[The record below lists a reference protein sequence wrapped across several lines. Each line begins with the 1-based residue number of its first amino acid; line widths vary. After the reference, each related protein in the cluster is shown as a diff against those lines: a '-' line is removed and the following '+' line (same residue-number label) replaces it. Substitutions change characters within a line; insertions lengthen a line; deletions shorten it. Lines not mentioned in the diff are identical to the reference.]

1 MRYYEFALGTNS
13 EEIKSGAKINLRDY
27 SYDNSINAMNTYM
40 LRNMDNNITFFA
52 YREEG
57 KTTLASF
64 SYDEQKGSLADVYDH
79 ITGIL
84 DQIFSIRK
92 IAADPVEITS
102 FEFMDDLNE
111 AVRREFMQ
119 MRLRVTDTANLWLWS
134 YYRNDQKE
142 TLHYD
147 LQEYVI
153 PDGAAPKLEIY
164 DNDLLKEL
172 SRIEENSSAAGCGAN
187 MVHYVL
193 SARSPEAVRDMTG
206 SLMQS
211 LYMAGR
217 ISSRRMGVIREI
229 EPDAYKCRNHLE
241 DLIENSYGGVVVFD
255 LTEKYGKAP
264 ADYVM
269 MSKYIV
275 NLLKEYRNHCLF
287 VFTYD
292 MDNPGFSYLVL
303 PEINKYVMTVA
314 LREGKSDRKNAV
326 KYLKNLISAS
336 EYSEYA
342 AQAGEFL
349 KQFAGDEFTQT
360 DVLSALERFGPWCIN
375 RNVFKMYDFDV
386 YEGFMLDR
394 NEMGESAYDKLKSL
408 IGLDIVKKEIDR
420 IIDADIVEK
429 ERKKH
434 RGRDYQAG
442 SMHMIFGGNPGTAK
456 TTVAKLFAGIVKEKG
471 ILKSGAF
478 VERSGLGL
486 DGILCVENIRDAFV
500 AAKGGVLFID
510 EAYSMKSDS
519 AVTALIQE
527 MENRRDEVIV
537 ILAGYNERMKY
548 FLELNEGLKSRIPH
562 WVDFPDYSED
572 ELTEIFKL
580 MLAERG
586 LQATDEAIY
595 EAKNIFAKVRFL
607 LNFGNGRYARNLLDK
622 AVENQSA
629 RLLSEKKRACDIRKK
644 ELFLIKKEDITE
656 LDDGLRECR
665 AEGTAMK
672 ELDDMIGLAS
682 VKEVIHKAV
691 AKYKYN
697 KLCIEK
703 GLTGNRVSLHM
714 VFTGNPGT
722 AKTTVARLFAE
733 IMRDEKV
740 LPSGQFVE
748 VGRADIVGVAVGSTP
763 KIVKHKFMEARGGVL
778 FIDEAYSLCDAVEN
792 CNGDEAIDAI
802 VQEMENHRDDVIVI
816 FAGYPGPM
824 KEFLERNPGMLSR
837 IAFHVEFDDYSEDEL
852 CRITRLMVEKKK
864 MSITEEAMDKLKTI
878 YKMVSKSEDFGNGRF
893 VRKTLEE
900 AEMNLAQRLMEKGEK
915 DFTIRQLTTID
926 GCDIPDADKYNPHSS
941 NKIGFY

>member
-1 MRYYEFALGTNS
+1 MRYYEFALGTNA
-13 EEIKSGAKINLRDY
+13 EKIKAGAKINLRDY

-84 DQIFSIRK
+84 DHIFSIRK

-193 SARSPEAVRDMTG
+193 SARSQEAVRDMTG

-217 ISSRRMGVIREI
+217 ISSRRMSVIREL

-314 LREGKSDRKNAV
+314 LREGKGDRKNAV

-342 AQAGEFL
+342 TQAGEFL

-360 DVLSALERFGPWCIN
+360 DVLSALDRFGPWCIN

-386 YEGFMLDR
+386 SEGFMLDR

-420 IIDADIVEK
+420 IINADIVEK

-486 DGILCVENIRDAFV
+486 DGLLCVENIRDAFV

-537 ILAGYNERMKY
+537 ILAGYNERMKC
-548 FLELNEGLKSRIPH
+548 FLERNEGLKSRIPH

-572 ELTEIFKL
+572 ELTDIFKL

-586 LQATDEAIY
+586 LQATDEAIC
-595 EAKNIFAKVRFL
+595 EAKNIFTKVRFL

-629 RLLSEKKRACDIRKK
+629 RLLSEKKHPCDIRKK
-644 ELFLIKKEDITE
+644 ELFLIKKEDITV

-672 ELDDMIGLAS
+672 ELDEMIGLAS

-714 VFTGNPGT
+714 VFTGNPGA

-748 VGRADIVGVAVGSTP
+748 VGRADMVGIAIGSSP
-763 KIVKHKFMEARGGVL
+763 QIVKHKFMEARGGVL
-778 FIDEAYSLCDAVEN
+778 FIDEAYSLCDGVEN
-792 CNGDEAIDAI
+792 GPGDEAIDAI

-852 CRITRLMVEKKK
+852 CRITRLMVEKMK

-915 DFTIRQLTTID
+915 DYTIRQLTTID
-926 GCDIPDADKYNPHSS
+926 GCDIPDADKYKTHSLH
-941 NKIGFY
+941 KIGFY